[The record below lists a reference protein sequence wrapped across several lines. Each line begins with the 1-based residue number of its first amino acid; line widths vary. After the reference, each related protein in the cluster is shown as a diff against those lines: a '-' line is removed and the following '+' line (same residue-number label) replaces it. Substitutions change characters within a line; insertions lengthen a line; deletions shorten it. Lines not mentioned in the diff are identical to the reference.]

1 MRGAIGPAL
10 PGLLA
15 FLVGVGLLASPWWSA
30 RLPSSDYPM
39 VIVLGAV
46 FAGIGAYAALPD
58 RWPRLRTLALTVFMA
73 TFGAFCA
80 ALALTPFHP
89 DADGTY
95 RIGGVAGFATSAP
108 MPIWARLVAA
118 FFAVVFL
125 VVAALGIRGLI
136 RGTSGRDTNDG
147 ET

>member
-1 MRGAIGPAL
+1 MRGAMGPAL

-15 FLVGVGLLASPWWSA
+15 FLVGAGLLASPWWSKT
-30 RLPSSDYPM
+30 LPVSDYPL

-46 FAGIGAYAALPD
+46 FAGMGAYAALPD
-58 RWPRLRTLALTVFMA
+58 SWPRLRTLALTLFMA
-73 TFGAFCA
+73 TFGTFCA
-80 ALALTPFHP
+80 ALASTLFHP

-108 MPIWARLVAA
+108 MPMWARLVAS
-118 FFAVVFL
+118 FFAIVCL

-136 RGTSGRDTNDG
+136 CGARGRDTTDG
-147 ET
+147 ES